1 MGEEVWR
8 AAYRKAFVCLAIER
22 GYWDAEGALPWAES
36 CEADAYAAAKDCP
49 PAEVAAEDVEVCAR
63 ERE

>member
-1 MGEEVWR
+1 MSEAKWR
-8 AAYRKAFVCLAIER
+8 AAYRKAFVRIAGER
-22 GYWDAEGALPWAES
+22 GYWDADGALPWAES
-36 CEADAYAAAKDCP
+36 CEADAYAVAGHCP